1 MHTLSHVSRKTL
13 LVFASATVLFF
24 PFLIVELESNSAP
37 SNAQLTFG
45 ESNASIPNTNQ
56 QTFIPRSWVITG
68 ATRFSETELAKSLD
82 LFIGKPMKFS
92 DLSKIS
98 AVIEKKYEIEG
109 NLARA
114 IIPPQD
120 VTEGTVRV
128 EVVEGRFG
136 DVLFDPSGSTSV
148 RENIVR
154 SVLKSGTK
162 NGQLYDSTYFDRRLL
177 IADDL
182 PGVSLTGFLQSNPKP
197 GHLDL
202 VLKSS
207 KEPAYIADLAADN
220 ANSRSLGS
228 EKVSFSGMLV
238 SPFEYGETISL
249 QTLKSKGSRYGRLS
263 LGFPLGYRGWKMSLS
278 GSLMNY
284 SVIAPELKAM
294 DISGKVR
301 DQGVSLRYPITR
313 SRERNLYAT
322 VNYDH
327 REYLTTVAGIAQK
340 DYSIDNGKIEF
351 SGNFF
356 DKFIKGGANSGS
368 LSFTHGKV
376 SGFGVDENYHTLLN
390 YGLTRQQSLSEK
402 ISLFFSFQGQY
413 GLDLP
418 TSNAQQI
425 AGVSDQDYLDS
436 AENFTLGGL
445 AGVRAYPSG
454 EATGPQG
461 QRLGVELR
469 YLFNK
474 SLIIKPFYDWGMV
487 ERRDPTSIGP
497 SEYEISGAGLS
508 ASWSTPIGFSLQTTY
523 ARRIGENPN
532 PLPTGFD
539 QDGSLKKNRWW
550 FVLARSF

>member
-340 DYSIDNGKIEF
+340 DYSMDNGKSEF
-351 SGNFF
+351 A
-356 DKFIKGGANSGS
+356 GA
-368 LSFTHGKV
+368 
-376 SGFGVDENYHTLLN
+376 
-390 YGLTRQQSLSEK
+390 R
-402 ISLFFSFQGQY
+402 
-413 GLDLP
+413 
-418 TSNAQQI
+418 
-425 AGVSDQDYLDS
+425 
-436 AENFTLGGL
+436 
-445 AGVRAYPSG
+445 
-454 EATGPQG
+454 
-461 QRLGVELR
+461 
-469 YLFNK
+469 
-474 SLIIKPFYDWGMV
+474 
-487 ERRDPTSIGP
+487 
-497 SEYEISGAGLS
+497 
-508 ASWSTPIGFSLQTTY
+508 
-523 ARRIGENPN
+523 
-532 PLPTGFD
+532 
-539 QDGSLKKNRWW
+539 
-550 FVLARSF
+550 